1 MVCCLDHAADA
12 GAAGRPPPMPLIS
25 ARDPTM
31 ATVTSTSAAAPFVRC
46 LLPRPPS
53 SSSSSQKTKDGA
65 SCASAS
71 NKRSRL
77 VLLQHTADLTTRLTA
92 SSPADA
98 SASDGSGS
106 RKGGRRVGTSRK
118 TSSDTSNPSNAT
130 SEDALYRLAG
140 LRTPSESATRDLA
153 GGLLALSALEEVASR
168 TGGRVVW
175 VSLANHLS
183 VPSRGDGDGGTTHAM
198 DDSGWAAQFQRNG
211 ATVDLASDAL
221 GWDESDDGEYK
232 EDDNDAPFTVH
243 RCYSSRMDSLK
254 TVLATI
260 ERAAASI
267 AAAQDLDGNEAT
279 GDIPV
284 IFDSIVPL
292 LSYHGSAKTYR
303 FLQRLLG
310 RGMVGNSSDGASN
323 NVALSPIVAPIS
335 IESIQLADMRRF
347 EDEADA
353 IVTLSGG
360 EMRTMRRGGG
370 DGKVGGAAGRLGTDV
385 QQFTLE
391 QNQLQ
396 KQQQP
401 GVTGLGYQSTERL
414 VLLKSS
420 GQSDKEERKKVVVQR
435 KTKDR
440 TDASGGD
447 ESLLP
452 KTTEKLATMEL
463 ASPTSQAPSASS
475 SSSQRSRPTLQIGEE
490 GRDTANSAAATKATI
505 DDHSQ
510 SQPTTKSGPRIFV
523 QDDDP
528 EFDDMDEEDLDDD
541 LDL

>member
-1 MVCCLDHAADA
+1 MEPS
-12 GAAGRPPPMPLIS
+12 GRRALQRVQGS
-25 ARDPTM
+25 AHRIAIGSFSTM
-31 ATVTSTSAAAPFVRC
+31 ATTKSTSAAAAPFVRC

-53 SSSSSQKTKDGA
+53 TSSQTTKDGA
-65 SCASAS
+65 SCAS

-98 SASDGSGS
+98 SASDGGGS
-106 RKGGRRVGTSRK
+106 RKGGRRAGTSGK
-118 TSSDTSNPSNAT
+118 ASSDANNKSNAT

-140 LRTPSESATRDLA
+140 LRTPSESASRDLA

-183 VPSRGDGDGGTTHAM
+183 VPSRGDGNG
-198 DDSGWAAQFQRNG
+198 DSGWEAQFQRNG
-211 ATVDLASDAL
+211 VTVDLASDPL
-221 GWDESDDGEYK
+221 GWDENDGEEDGENKQEDDDDG
-232 EDDNDAPFTVH
+232 PSTTH
-243 RCYSSRMDSLK
+243 RCYSSRMDSLQA
-254 TVLATI
+254 VLTTI
-260 ERAAASI
+260 EGAAASI
-267 AAAQDLDGNEAT
+267 ASTQDGDAGNKAT
-279 GDIPV
+279 TRDIPV

-303 FLQRLLG
+303 FLQCLLG
-310 RGMVGNSSDGASN
+310 RGTIGNSSDSASTR
-323 NVALSPIVAPIS
+323 VALSPIVAPIS
-335 IESIQLADMRRF
+335 IESIRPADMRRF

-353 IVTLSGG
+353 IVCLSGG

-385 QQFTLE
+385 QQFALE

-401 GVTGLGYQSTERL
+401 GVTGLGYTSAERL
-414 VLLKSS
+414 VLLKST
-420 GQSDKEERKKVVVQR
+420 GQGDNEERKKVVAQR
-435 KTKDR
+435 KTRDGIDTSR
-440 TDASGGD
+440 GD

-452 KTTEKLATMEL
+452 TTTEKLASVEL

-475 SSSQRSRPTLQIGEE
+475 SSSHRTRPTLQIGEK
-490 GRDTANSAAATKATI
+490 GRDTANSAAATEAT
-505 DDHSQ
+505 SKYK
-510 SQPTTKSGPRIFV
+510 QPTSKSGPRIFV

>member
-1 MVCCLDHAADA
+1 
-12 GAAGRPPPMPLIS
+12 
-25 ARDPTM
+25 M
-31 ATVTSTSAAAPFVRC
+31 ATSATSAAAAPFVRC

-53 SSSSSQKTKDGA
+53 STPSQRTKDGPSGA
-65 SCASAS
+65 SSAS

-77 VLLQHTADLTTRLTA
+77 VLLQHGADRLTTRLTA
-92 SSPADA
+92 SGPADA
-98 SASDGSGS
+98 DGG
-106 RKGGRRVGTSRK
+106 GGRRGGRRGGGAATTTTRRK
-118 TSSDTSNPSNAT
+118 SSSSDTGNNNHNNAT

-153 GGLLALSALEEVASR
+153 GGLLALSALEEVVTR

-183 VPSRGDGDGGTTHAM
+183 VPGGDGVTDG
-198 DDSGWAAQFQRNG
+198 DGWAAQFQRNG
-211 ATVDLASDAL
+211 VTVDLASDAM
-221 GWDESDDGEYK
+221 GWDDGDVDDDDDEGGDENKQDDDG
-232 EDDNDAPFTVH
+232 PSTTH
-243 RCYSSRMDSLK
+243 RCYYSRMDSLN

-267 AAAQDLDGNEAT
+267 ASSEDGDGDGAATTRDV
-279 GDIPV
+279 PV

-292 LSYHGSAKTYR
+292 LSYHGSAKVYR
-303 FLQRLLG
+303 ILQRLLG
-310 RGMVGNSSDGASN
+310 RGMATANTPSN
-323 NVALSPIVAPIS
+323 IALSPVVVPLS
-335 IESIQLADMRRF
+335 IECIQPADMRRL

-370 DGKVGGAAGRLGTDV
+370 DGKIGGAAGRLGIDV

-396 KQQQP
+396 KQQQTIT
-401 GVTGLGYQSTERL
+401 TGLGYTSAERL

-420 GQSDKEERKKVVVQR
+420 GQSDNEKRKKVVVQR

-440 TDASGGD
+440 TDTRSEGD

-452 KTTEKLATMEL
+452 MTEKLASMEL
-463 ASPTSQAPSASS
+463 VSPASPAPSASS
-475 SSSQRSRPTLQIGEE
+475 LSSQRNRPTLQMGEK
-490 GRDTANSAAATKATI
+490 GRDTATVADAAAKTI
-505 DDHSQ
+505 ANDDSQ
-510 SQPTTKSGPRIFV
+510 SEPTTKSGPRIFV

>member
-1 MVCCLDHAADA
+1 
-12 GAAGRPPPMPLIS
+12 
-25 ARDPTM
+25 M
-31 ATVTSTSAAAPFVRC
+31 ATSAAAPFVRC

-53 SSSSSQKTKDGA
+53 SLSSSQKAKDGTPCT
-65 SCASAS
+65 SGS

-118 TSSDTSNPSNAT
+118 VSSDTISNSNAT

-153 GGLLALSALEEVASR
+153 GHMLALSALEEVASR

-175 VSLANHLS
+175 VSLANNLS
-183 VPSRGDGDGGTTHAM
+183 VPSRSYGDGGTAHAL
-198 DDSGWAAQFQRNG
+198 DDSVWAAQLQRNG
-211 ATVDLASDAL
+211 ATVDLASDPL
-221 GWDESDDGEYK
+221 GWDESDDEEDGENK
-232 EDDNDAPFTVH
+232 EEDDGAPSTTH
-243 RCYSSRMDSLK
+243 RWYSSRMDSLK
-254 TVLATI
+254 AVLATI

-267 AAAQDLDGNEAT
+267 PSTDDGNGNEAT
-279 GDIPV
+279 RDIPV
-284 IFDSIVPL
+284 IFDSIIPL

-310 RGMVGNSSDGASN
+310 RGTVGNNINGASN
-323 NVALSPIVAPIS
+323 NIALSPIVAPIS
-335 IESIQLADMRRF
+335 IESIQPADMRRF

-385 QQFTLE
+385 QQFSLE

-396 KQQQP
+396 KQQQQQQP
-401 GVTGLGYQSTERL
+401 GATGLGYKSAERL
-414 VLLKSS
+414 VLLKLS

-435 KTKDR
+435 KTKAR
-440 TDASGGD
+440 NDASGGD

-452 KTTEKLATMEL
+452 TTAEKLASMEL
-463 ASPTSQAPSASS
+463 ASSTSQAPSASS
-475 SSSQRSRPTLQIGEE
+475 SSSQRSRPTLQIEE
-490 GRDTANSAAATKATI
+490 GRDTANSAAATKATAG
-505 DDHSQ
+505 DHSQ
-510 SQPTTKSGPRIFV
+510 SQPTSKSGPRIFV

>member
-1 MVCCLDHAADA
+1 MVSCRCKAVHLFAF
-12 GAAGRPPPMPLIS
+12 LL
-25 ARDPTM
+25 TM
-31 ATVTSTSAAAPFVRC
+31 ATSTSTSAAAPFVRC

-53 SSSSSQKTKDGA
+53 SSLKTKDGTPC
-65 SCASAS
+65 SNTS

-98 SASDGSGS
+98 SATDGGGGG
-106 RKGGRRVGTSRK
+106 RRGGRRVGAGRK
-118 TSSDTSNPSNAT
+118 SSSGTVNNGNAT

-153 GGLLALSALEEVASR
+153 GGLLALSALEEVAVR
-168 TGGRVVW
+168 TEGRVVW

-183 VPSRGDGDGGTTHAM
+183 VPSRGGDGGTAYGM

-211 ATVDLASDAL
+211 VTVDLASDPL
-221 GWDESDDGEYK
+221 GWDESDVEEDGENK
-232 EDDNDAPFTVH
+232 EDDDDAPSTTH

-254 TVLATI
+254 GVATTI

-267 AAAQDLDGNEAT
+267 ASAEDGDGNEAAT
-279 GDIPV
+279 RDIPV
-284 IFDSIVPL
+284 IFDSIAPL

-310 RGMVGNSSDGASN
+310 RGMVGYSSDGASSHI
-323 NVALSPIVAPIS
+323 ALSPIVAPIS
-335 IESIQLADMRRF
+335 IESIQPADMRRF

-370 DGKVGGAAGRLGTDV
+370 DGKAGGAAGRLGTDV
-385 QQFTLE
+385 QQFSLE

-401 GVTGLGYQSTERL
+401 GVTGLVYKSAERL

-452 KTTEKLATMEL
+452 TATEKLASMEL
-463 ASPTSQAPSASS
+463 ASPTPQAPTASS
-475 SSSQRSRPTLQIGEE
+475 LSSQRSRPTLQIGEK
-490 GRDTANSAAATKATI
+490 GRDTANSAAATKITT
-505 DDHSQ
+505 DNHSQ
-510 SQPTTKSGPRIFV
+510 IQPTTKLGPRIFV

>member
-1 MVCCLDHAADA
+1 
-12 GAAGRPPPMPLIS
+12 
-25 ARDPTM
+25 M
-31 ATVTSTSAAAPFVRC
+31 ATTSTPTASAAAAPFVRC
-46 LLPRPPS
+46 LLPRPPPS
-53 SSSSSQKTKDGA
+53 SSSTQKTKDSTSRG
-65 SCASAS
+65 STGNSH
-71 NKRSRL
+71 KRSRL
-77 VLLQHTADLTTRLTA
+77 VLLQHTAGLTTRLTA

-98 SASDGSGS
+98 SASDSGGGGT
-106 RKGGRRVGTSRK
+106 RGGRRVGTGKSPSSSSSS
-118 TSSDTSNPSNAT
+118 SSDTIDSSNNGT

-153 GGLLALSALEEVASR
+153 GGLLALSALEEVTSR

-175 VSLANHLS
+175 VSLAANHPSS
-183 VPSRGDGDGGTTHAM
+183 VPSRGGDDDGGTAYGV
-198 DDSGWAAQFQRNG
+198 DGSGWETQFQRNG
-211 ATVDLASDAL
+211 VTVDLASDPL
-221 GWDESDDGEYK
+221 GWEESDDEEDGENRQ
-232 EDDNDAPFTVH
+232 DDDGAPSTTH

-254 TVLATI
+254 AALTTI
-260 ERAAASI
+260 ERAATSI
-267 AAAQDLDGNEAT
+267 APAEDGVGNEAAT
-279 GDIPV
+279 RDTCIPV

-292 LSYHGSAKTYR
+292 LSYHGSTKTYR

-310 RGMVGNSSDGASN
+310 RGMVGNSSDSASN
-323 NVALSPIVAPIS
+323 RIALSPIVAPIS
-335 IESIQLADMRRF
+335 MDSIQPADMRRF

-360 EMRTMRRGGG
+360 EMGTMRRGGG
-370 DGKVGGAAGRLGTDV
+370 DGKVGGAAGRLDTDV
-385 QQFTLE
+385 QKFTLE
-391 QNQLQ
+391 QNYLQ

-401 GVTGLGYQSTERL
+401 GVTGLGYTSAERL
-414 VLLKSS
+414 VLLKST
-420 GQSDKEERKKVVVQR
+420 GQSNKEERKKIVVQR

-452 KTTEKLATMEL
+452 TTTEKLASVEL
-463 ASPTSQAPSASS
+463 ASPTSQAPSASSLS

-490 GRDTANSAAATKATI
+490 GRESANSAAATKATI
-505 DDHSQ
+505 GDHYQ
-510 SQPTTKSGPRIFV
+510 SQPTAKSGPRIFV